1 MDPQQ
6 TWTDLVNAVI
16 EEDEWAAHEAATN
29 LLRWMQNGGFPPQT
43 LRNQPMPTEW
53 NRVVTQAV
61 CRASL
66 RTHGCGACRSE
77 PV

>member
-16 EEDEWAAHEAATN
+16 EEDEWAAHEAATV
-29 LLRWMQNGGFPPQT
+29 LIHWLRNGGFPPQT
-43 LRNQPMPTEW
+43 LPGITMPYEW
-53 NRVVTQAV
+53 NRVIVQAT
-61 CRASL
+61 CRSRLLAL
-66 RTHGCGACRSE
+66 GCGACRSE